1 MMINFDGYILLRGL
15 VIGDTIQITQYNG
28 LPTHVFKKLLSKLGN
43 ESIFTNKTVSIGMD
57 KATFRQE
64 VEILANV
71 KYKKHHSE
79 IYDISIVFYKLR
91 SPKCVFGFKSTF
103 FYLRRVSEDCFRIV

>member
-1 MMINFDGYILLRGL
+1 MMMNFDGYILLRGL
-15 VIGDTIQITQYNG
+15 VIGDTIQITRYNG

-71 KYKKHHSE
+71 KYKN
-79 IYDISIVFYKLR
+79 II
-91 SPKCVFGFKSTF
+91 PKFMIFLLF
-103 FYLRRVSEDCFRIV
+103 FTSLEVLSVYLV